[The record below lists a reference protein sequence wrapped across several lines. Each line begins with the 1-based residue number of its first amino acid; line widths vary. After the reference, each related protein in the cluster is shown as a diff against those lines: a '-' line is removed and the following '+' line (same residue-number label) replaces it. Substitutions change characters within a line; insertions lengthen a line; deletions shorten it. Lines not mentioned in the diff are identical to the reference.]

1 MATIA
6 RSPLRYEYDPTP
18 KANRLGEETTTHQ
31 PVLPDAALGLDR
43 CMEHRLGWVQDPGGV
58 YPTPRPHGR
67 GGATPEFDTDPKLN
81 AQWVSLR

>member
-1 MATIA
+1 MATITP
-6 RSPLRYEYDPTP
+6 SPLRYDSDPTP

-58 YPTPRPHGR
+58 YSTRALKVGGVPLLSPTLIPSSTLSG
-67 GGATPEFDTDPKLN
+67 
-81 AQWVSLR
+81 